1 MEQYIDQEK
10 FNIYRTGQCCPKKT
24 YETGKSVCAYIQL
37 GIYVYICLYCMLG
50 TVSNTKTIVK

>member
-24 YETGKSVCAYIQL
+24 YETGKSVCAYIEL
-37 GIYVYICLYCMLG
+37 CVYVYICLYCMLG
-50 TVSNTKTIVK
+50 TVLNTKKL